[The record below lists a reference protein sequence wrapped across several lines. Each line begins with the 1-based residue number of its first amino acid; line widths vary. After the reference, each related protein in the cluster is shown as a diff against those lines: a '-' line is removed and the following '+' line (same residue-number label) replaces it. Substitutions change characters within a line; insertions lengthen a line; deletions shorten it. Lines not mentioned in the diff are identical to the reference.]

1 MDAET
6 DLNSASRRLNS
17 ALISKGLL
25 DQSNRL
31 SFHEGSDA
39 RKIINFIYDIIRR
52 RDQDSELKENLV
64 NTIHEHK
71 ASETR
76 LKKVITQLES
86 KCDHFERQL
95 NIVAV
100 QREYAVSFLA
110 MLLDLIANEI
120 SSNFSTNVKT
130 LELQNRN
137 LQDDIAR
144 QKTLLQQIRAQDANE
159 RRKRDQQILRMK
171 EKAGFEI
178 RRAKSISTTT
188 GKFNNSS
195 WSSER
200 YMASSQSMRTFSE
213 HPDSGSLFREQASN
227 IIPNVIQELTHENAR
242 LIALIRE
249 TSLTLNVFT
258 GEKSVNNEEFDNV
271 LQYLP
276 STFPE
281 LSIEINNSL
290 EALREILHEPKYV
303 SIEEVHHREQEI
315 ERLKKQLDSMT
326 TNWKDAIQ
334 TMDEWNQYMDG
345 KLEMPPPHS
354 LAQQQR
360 HIDQD
365 ETNTPDTKMRQTSK
379 EDDKSDDKEDGLNA
393 LLVDPNPLTYE
404 MLSNADDKISGKSSK
419 VCTMQDKENVL
430 RAPTRVSESSTLP
443 SRIPIKPKS
452 AKSSSAPTANYPWSM
467 LSEITNKA
475 SHFSFSGQQDTEQDE
490 VVTPV
495 KIGHTTPLVPKLS
508 STARAIDE
516 TKAAATPVAL
526 GEASIIYGPL
536 AASRFKGTPPS
547 RLEASSLRR
556 YEISKDEG
564 AQHNRNENYDEEDG
578 YDGDNI
584 TPTVNQ
590 IIDHA
595 GVPPVRRTLS
605 GETIG
610 IGQTPQ
616 PRTLLQLT
624 SSPTVEL
631 SPIKLSSI
639 ESSVPRQP
647 STMKRERESN
657 TVGIYS

>member
-17 ALISKGLL
+17 SLISKGLL

-52 RDQDSELKENLV
+52 RDKDAELKENLV

-86 KCDHFERQL
+86 KCDQFERQL
-95 NIVAV
+95 NIFAV
-100 QREYAVSFLA
+100 QREYAISFLA
-110 MLLDLIANEI
+110 MLLDLVANEI

-144 QKTLLQQIRAQDANE
+144 QKSLLQQIRAQDANE

-178 RRAKSISTTT
+178 RRAKSISTIT

-227 IIPNVIQELTHENAR
+227 IIPNVMQELTHENAR

-290 EALREILHEPKYV
+290 EALREILHEPKYI

-345 KLEMPPPHS
+345 KLEMPPPHG
-354 LAQQQR
+354 LHQQR

-365 ETNTPDTKMRQTSK
+365 ETNTPDTKMRQTAK
-379 EDDKSDDKEDGLNA
+379 EDDMSHDKEDGLNA
-393 LLVDPNPLTYE
+393 LLVDPSPLTYE
-404 MLSNADDKISGKSSK
+404 ILSNADDKISRKSSK
-419 VCTMQDKENVL
+419 VCTIQEKENVL
-430 RAPTRVSESSTLP
+430 RPPTRVSESSTLP

-475 SHFSFSGQQDTEQDE
+475 SHFSFSDQQDTEQDE
-490 VVTPV
+490 VMTPV

-516 TKAAATPVAL
+516 TKAATTPVAL
-526 GEASIIYGPL
+526 GEAPIICGPL

-547 RLEASSLRR
+547 RLAASSLPR

-564 AQHNRNENYDEEDG
+564 AQDNRNENYDEEDG

-584 TPTVNQ
+584 TPTVHQ
-590 IIDHA
+590 IIDDA
-595 GVPPVRRTLS
+595 GVPPAWRTLS
-605 GETIG
+605 GETTG
-610 IGQTPQ
+610 IGQTPL

-631 SPIKLSSI
+631 SPIKLSAI

-657 TVGIYS
+657 TVGIYG

>member
-6 DLNSASRRLNS
+6 DLNSVSRRLNS

-31 SFHEGSDA
+31 NFHEGSDA

-52 RDQDSELKENLV
+52 RDKDSELKENLV

-86 KCDHFERQL
+86 KCDHFERQF

-100 QREYAVSFLA
+100 QR
-110 MLLDLIANEI
+110 D
-120 SSNFSTNVKT
+120 NFSTNVKT

-144 QKTLLQQIRAQDANE
+144 QKTVLQQIRAQDANE

-200 YMASSQSMRTFSE
+200 YVASSQSMQTFSE
-213 HPDSGSLFREQASN
+213 HPESGSLFREQASN

-345 KLEMPPPHS
+345 KVELPPPGS
-354 LAQQQR
+354 LAQQQG
-360 HIDQD
+360 HVDQD
-365 ETNTPDTKMRQTSK
+365 ETHTPDRKMRQIAK
-379 EDDKSDDKEDGLNA
+379 EDDKEDGLND
-393 LLVDPNPLTYE
+393 LPVEPIPLTCE
-404 MLSNADDKISGKSSK
+404 MLSNADEKISGKSSK
-419 VCTMQDKENVL
+419 MCSIQDKENMQ
-430 RAPTRVSESSTLP
+430 RPPTRISESSTLP
-443 SRIPIKPKS
+443 SRIPIKPKC
-452 AKSSSAPTANYPWSM
+452 AKPSSAPTANYPWSK

-475 SHFSFSGQQDTEQDE
+475 SHFNFSDQQGTEQDD

-495 KIGHTTPLVPKLS
+495 KTGPTTSLLAKLS
-508 STARAIDE
+508 STARSVDE
-516 TKAAATPVAL
+516 AKVPWTPVTL
-526 GEASIIYGPL
+526 GEAPIICGPL
-536 AASRFKGTPPS
+536 AASSFKGTPPS
-547 RLEASSLRR
+547 GLGASSLVRS
-556 YEISKDEG
+556 EILMDQG
-564 AQHNRNENYDEEDG
+564 ALSNRNGNYDEEDG
-578 YDGDNI
+578 CDGDNI
-584 TPTVNQ
+584 TPTVRQ
-590 IIDHA
+590 IIIDA
-595 GVPPVRRTLS
+595 GVTPARRTLS
-605 GETIG
+605 NETTG
-610 IGQTPQ
+610 IGRPPL
-616 PRTLLQLT
+616 PRKLLQLT

-639 ESSVPRQP
+639 ESSAPRQP
-647 STMKRERESN
+647 LTSKRERESN
-657 TVGIYS
+657 TVGIYG

>member
-52 RDQDSELKENLV
+52 RDKDSELKENLV

-76 LKKVITQLES
+76 LKKAITQLES
-86 KCDHFERQL
+86 KCDNFERQL

-100 QREYAVSFLA
+100 QR
-110 MLLDLIANEI
+110 D
-120 SSNFSTNVKT
+120 NFSTNVKT
-130 LELQNRN
+130 LEFQNRN

-178 RRAKSISTTT
+178 RRAKSISSTT

-242 LIALIRE
+242 MIALIRE
-249 TSLTLNVFT
+249 TTLTLNVFT
-258 GEKSVNNEEFDNV
+258 GEKSVNDEEFDNV

-290 EALREILHEPKYV
+290 EALREILHEPRYV

-345 KLEMPPPHS
+345 KLKLPPPHS
-354 LAQQQR
+354 LAQLQR

-365 ETNTPDTKMRQTSK
+365 ETNTPDTEMRQIDK
-379 EDDKSDDKEDGLNA
+379 EDNREDGLNA
-393 LLVDPNPLTYE
+393 LPVDPNSLTNE
-404 MLSNADDKISGKSSK
+404 MLSNADNKVSGKSSK
-419 VCTMQDKENVL
+419 VCNIEDKENVP
-430 RAPTRVSESSTLP
+430 RIPTRVSESSTLP
-443 SRIPIKPKS
+443 SRIPIKPKN
-452 AKSSSAPTANYPWSM
+452 AKPSSAPTANYPWSM
-467 LSEITNKA
+467 LSEITNTA
-475 SHFSFSGQQDTEQDE
+475 GHFSCSDRQDTEQDE

-495 KIGHTTPLVPKLS
+495 KTPLLPTLS

-526 GEASIIYGPL
+526 GEAAIIYGPL
-536 AASRFKGTPPS
+536 AASRLNGTPPS
-547 RLEASSLRR
+547 RLGASSLPR
-556 YEISKDEG
+556 YEISEDQV
-564 AQHNRNENYDEEDG
+564 AQDNRNENYDEEDG
-578 YDGDNI
+578 YGGDHI
-584 TPTVNQ
+584 TPTVRQ
-590 IIDHA
+590 IINDA
-595 GVPPVRRTLS
+595 GVTPARRILS
-605 GETIG
+605 GETTRIG
-610 IGQTPQ
+610 RTPL
-616 PRTLLQLT
+616 PRFLLQLT
-624 SSPTVEL
+624 SSPTVEF

-639 ESSVPRQP
+639 ESSAPRQP
-647 STMKRERESN
+647 STLKRERESN
-657 TVGIYS
+657 TVGICG

>member
-6 DLNSASRRLNS
+6 DLDSASRRLNS

-25 DQSNRL
+25 DQSSRL

-52 RDQDSELKENLV
+52 RDKDSELKENLV

-71 ASETR
+71 ASDTR

-100 QREYAVSFLA
+100 QR
-110 MLLDLIANEI
+110 D
-120 SSNFSTNVKT
+120 NFGTNIKT

-144 QKTLLQQIRAQDANE
+144 QKTLLHQIRAQDANE

-195 WSSER
+195 WTSER

-242 LIALIRE
+242 MIALIRE
-249 TSLTLNVFT
+249 TALTLNVFT
-258 GEKSVNNEEFDNV
+258 GEKSVNDEEFDNV

-290 EALREILHEPKYV
+290 EALRGILHEPKYV
-303 SIEEVHHREQEI
+303 SIEEIHRREQEI

-345 KLEMPPPHS
+345 KLEIPPRHG
-354 LAQQQR
+354 LAQLQR

-365 ETNTPDTKMRQTSK
+365 ETNTPDTKMRQI
-379 EDDKSDDKEDGLNA
+379 DKKDNNEDGQNDPPM
-393 LLVDPNPLTYE
+393 DPNPLTNE
-404 MLSNADDKISGKSSK
+404 ILSNADNKVSGNSSK
-419 VCTMQDKENVL
+419 VCNIQDKENVL
-430 RAPTRVSESSTLP
+430 RLPARVSESSTLP
-443 SRIPIKPKS
+443 SRIPIKPKN
-452 AKSSSAPTANYPWSM
+452 AKLSSAPTANYPWSM

-475 SHFSFSGQQDTEQDE
+475 SHFSFSDQRDTEQEE

-495 KIGHTTPLVPKLS
+495 KMENTTPLSPTLS

-526 GEASIIYGPL
+526 GEPPIIYGPL
-536 AASRFKGTPPS
+536 AASRFNGTPP
-547 RLEASSLRR
+547 RLGASSLPRHD
-556 YEISKDEG
+556 ISKDQG
-564 AQHNRNENYDEEDG
+564 AQYNRNENYDEEDVYG
-578 YDGDNI
+578 GDNI
-584 TPTVNQ
+584 TPTVRQ
-590 IIDHA
+590 IINDA
-595 GVPPVRRTLS
+595 GLTPARRILL
-605 GETIG
+605 GETTG
-610 IGQTPQ
+610 IGRTPL

-624 SSPTVEL
+624 SSPTAEL

-639 ESSVPRQP
+639 ESSAPRQP
-647 STMKRERESN
+647 SALKRERESN
-657 TVGIYS
+657 TVGIYG